1 MAHETLTLDELRGR
15 PLEEVLK
22 DIADHR
28 SPVTILLP
36 DGREV
41 IIGPKPHL
49 EPLPELEGRLPA
61 GWKDAIY
68 VRT

>member
-1 MAHETLTLDELRGR
+1 MAHETLTLDELRR
-15 PLEEVLK
+15 RSLEEVLK

-28 SPVTILLP
+28 SPIIVLLP

-41 IIGPKPHL
+41 IIGPKPQL
-49 EPLPELEGRLPA
+49 EPLPEFEGRLPA

-68 VRT
+68 ART